1 MGKGTGR
8 EGKSQ
13 EGDEDQEEPRAS
25 PEKQEPRAES
35 GGIERKTQEKDGDE
49 E

>member
-13 EGDEDQEEPRAS
+13 EGDEDQEEPRAA
-25 PEKQEPRAES
+25 PEKPEPRAES
-35 GGIERKTQEKDGDE
+35 GGRERKTQEEDEDE

>member
-13 EGDEDQEEPRAS
+13 EGDENQEEPRAS
-25 PEKQEPRAES
+25 PEKPERRAES
-35 GGIERKTQEKDGDE
+35 GGSERKTQEEDGDE